1 MVLSLT
7 GCHHTVHPVA
17 PSIPPVESGVD
28 LRLDTQTRLLE
39 EAYRAYVQGRYSKA
53 SILFKRFVDANPQ
66 SPRLSEARW
75 WLARSY
81 EAQGNVQAAVAEYR
95 VLAGASVP
103 VDSSAASYQAHAV
116 RRLDDIVQVGGAATL
131 SEVRPVVL
139 SMTQV
144 DWSRIADLSSWIAK
158 VRKAGVT
165 ALLIDAGTST
175 ADLDQSRAA
184 GVYFKTSVVPIS
196 DDLLGRV
203 IPRAHAEGVAVFAR
217 LDLHQATWMPL
228 NPDWVSAARSPG
240 APPQSSDLVDVL
252 NPEYQH
258 TVGRIVDDL
267 SRTGIDGLV
276 LQARMRK
283 GFAEEISPTSWAV
296 FERKFGQSAKGDP
309 TSPLLWRW
317 AGWKTRSYLRFVEQL
332 KEQVRRERST
342 RIMVVT
348 VHGSAVLDPKA
359 SLMDYGEDL
368 LETRL
373 KGFEVLVLPEPEA
386 STGVGSG
393 RTELLKRLT
402 PTMPGE
408 RVLWLGISLTLS
420 DPEMIPEAV
429 NTTLTV
435 MSEQPRIPLVLMNE
449 AVVP

>member
-7 GCHHTVHPVA
+7 GCHHTIYPVA

-28 LRLDTQTRLLE
+28 LRLDTQTRSLE
-39 EAYRAYVQGRYSKA
+39 EAYRAYVQGRYPKA
-53 SILFKRFVDANPQ
+53 SILFKRFVETNPQ

-95 VLAGASVP
+95 VLAGASVAL
-103 VDSSAASYQAHAV
+103 DSSDAGYQAHAV
-116 RRLDDIVQVGGAATL
+116 RRLDDIMQAGGAATL

-139 SMTQV
+139 AMTHG

-158 VRKAGVT
+158 VRQAGVT
-165 ALLIDAGTST
+165 TLLIDAGTSM
-175 ADLDQSRAA
+175 ADLDQSRPA
-184 GVYFKTSVVPIS
+184 GVYFKTSTVPLI
-196 DDLLGRV
+196 DDVLGRV

-228 NPDWVSAARSPG
+228 NPDWVSALPSPSR
-240 APPQSSDLVDVL
+240 PPQSSDVVDVL
-252 NPEYQH
+252 HPDYQH
-258 TVGRIVDDL
+258 AVGRIVDDL
-267 SRTGIDGLV
+267 CRTGIDGLV

-283 GFAEEISPTSWAV
+283 GFAEEISPTSWTV
-296 FERKFGQSAKGDP
+296 FERKFGRSAKGDP

-342 RIMVVT
+342 RTMVVT
-348 VHGSAVLDPKA
+348 VHASAVLDPKA

-386 STGVGSG
+386 SIGAGSG
-393 RTELLKRLT
+393 RTAFMKRLVL
-402 PTMPGE
+402 TMSGE
-408 RVLWLGISLTLS
+408 RPLWLGTSLSLS
-420 DPEMIPEAV
+420 DPEMIPEAIS
-429 NTTLTV
+429 TTLTA
-435 MSEQPRIPLVLMNE
+435 MSEQPQTPLVLMNE
-449 AVVP
+449 AIVP